1 MDNQRDVDKDEDY
14 GLCRNCGYRCSSIM
28 DKTCEQCQAPIKQQS
43 DPEKDI
49 MSPPRN
55 KKGNS
60 KSSRQTGRHRSK
72 QSTNSKQAKGKA
84 VKEQLVDDDDLV
96 DAYVESLS
104 IQLPSEETRTSTGT
118 GSVSS
123 TNLGRM

>member
-1 MDNQRDVDKDEDY
+1 MDNQRDVDKDDDY

-60 KSSRQTGRHRSK
+60 KSSRQTGKHRSK
-72 QSTNSKQAKGKA
+72 QSKQAKGKA
-84 VKEQLVDDDDLV
+84 VKADDLV
-96 DAYVESLS
+96 DAYIESLS

-123 TNLGRM
+123 TNVGRM